1 MTRPDEP
8 PLERIF
14 LVVETLMPR
23 RNSVVISKREGNM
36 ENSSGSRMVM
46 VITRIIME
54 SDIFNMIATST
65 SPAGRGMIKS
75 NMIVITNITTE

>member
-1 MTRPDEP
+1 
-8 PLERIF
+8 
-14 LVVETLMPR
+14 
-23 RNSVVISKREGNM
+23 M
-36 ENSSGSRMVM
+36 ENSNGSRMVM

-54 SDIFNMIATST
+54 RDIFNMIATST

>member
-1 MTRPDEP
+1 
-8 PLERIF
+8 
-14 LVVETLMPR
+14 
-23 RNSVVISKREGNM
+23 M